1 MLPPLI
7 RRPQTQA
14 TSQRRSKQRGF
25 TMALVAASMVAII
38 AMAALSIDVG
48 TLYQA
53 KAEAQTAADAAAL
66 TAARVISISGV
77 TGDPTNGAADGTWGD
92 VCGGTSSPATLAA
105 INVAQQ
111 NLISGVAVPS
121 ANVLV
126 NYGGGSG
133 GASSPNC

>member
-53 KAEAQTAADAAAL
+53 KAEAQRGADAAAL
-66 TAARVISISGV
+66 TAARVISISGI
-77 TGDPTNGAADGTWGD
+77 TGDPTQGSSDGSWNAI
-92 VCGGTSSPATLAA
+92 CGGSASPASLAA

-111 NLISGVAVPS
+111 NLNNGAAPS
-121 ANVLV
+121 TVTA
-126 NYGGGSG
+126 NYGVGSA
-133 GASSPNC
+133 GASSATCV